1 MNYTQHERLAMLIKI
16 EKAMATGL
24 FPRGIPIKWGIM
36 SCWRDG
42 HLLIID
48 GRLYVDVRADESLPC
63 GMETTH
69 EVDCEGNFM
78 DDNSTLNK
86 IWEPTPASGIQLV
99 GKPNNGYTNQ
109 A

>member
-1 MNYTQHERLAMLIKI
+1 MLIEI

-36 SCWRDG
+36 SCWRPG
-42 HLLIID
+42 YLIVVD
-48 GRLYVDVRADESLPC
+48 GRLYVDLTPDDILPY
-63 GMETTH
+63 GMSTTH
-69 EVDCEGNFM
+69 EVDVDGNFM
-78 DDNSTLNK
+78 DDYSTLNK

>member
-1 MNYTQHERLAMLIKI
+1 MLIEI
-16 EKAMATGL
+16 EEAMATGL

-48 GRLYVDVRADESLPC
+48 GRLYVDVTADASLPC
-63 GMETTH
+63 GMDTMY
-69 EVDCEGNFM
+69 EVDFEGNFIV
-78 DDNSTLNK
+78 DEARLKK